1 MACQSL
7 WPSVPSFSVAP
18 TVRILSRVVGATLAA
33 FYCPRQKR
41 ELFHGWRLLFPHR
54 LVPGSADGWS
64 RKKPKSSTRSSAVGI
79 LVQLTILMVDTM
91 KSPWE
96 TFGTNSFHILT
107 MIQKGLKTCLAYF
120 IVVNNPLISSLCTV
134 QMSSKFIFFFR
145 NQVRSL
151 LCLVSLSLLVVRFD
165 LLDLSKLLHG
175 FL

>member
-1 MACQSL
+1 MSLCWKRFKPKKEVFPKTRPFIPKVPQKLLPMACQSL

-120 IVVNNPLISSLCTV
+120 IVVICV
-134 QMSSKFIFFFR
+134 KKMM
-145 NQVRSL
+145 
-151 LCLVSLSLLVVRFD
+151 
-165 LLDLSKLLHG
+165 
-175 FL
+175 